1 MHEMHD
7 RPNEAIRNTLARC
20 AGETPDSS
28 AIAEAALATWSRVA
42 DRLELVIGLRGVDA
56 LFNRA
61 LHVTGKTYPWLTT
74 AAVDEN
80 GAAQLTGL
88 RLRLAGREAVEAEEA
103 SYVLLMTFTVLLANL
118 IGESLTKR
126 LLAPVWSLP
135 SAGQEG
141 EMSTP

>member
-7 RPNEAIRNTLARC
+7 MPNEAIRNTLARC
-20 AGETPDSS
+20 AGDTPDSG
-28 AIAEAALATWSRVA
+28 AIAEAALVTWGCVS

-74 AAVDEN
+74 AAVNEN
-80 GAAQLTGL
+80 GAAQLASL
-88 RLRLAGREAVEAEEA
+88 RLRLAGREPVEAEEA

-126 LLAPVWSLP
+126 LLAPVWQLP
-135 SAGQEG
+135 SAASEA
-141 EMSTP
+141 EKR

>member
-7 RPNEAIRNTLARC
+7 RPNEAIRNTLARW
-20 AGETPDSS
+20 AGDAPDSG
-28 AIAEAALATWSRVA
+28 AIAEAALETWSRVS
-42 DRLELVIGLRGVDA
+42 DRLEPVIGLRGVDA

-74 AAVDEN
+74 AAVEEN
-80 GAAQLTGL
+80 GTAQLMGL
-88 RLRLAGREAVEAEEA
+88 RLRLAGREPVEAEEA
-103 SYVLLMTFTVLLANL
+103 SYVLVMTFTVLLANL

-135 SAGQEG
+135 SADQEG

>member
-7 RPNEAIRNTLARC
+7 MPNEAIRNTLARC

-74 AAVDEN
+74 VGIDEK
-80 GAAQLTGL
+80 GTEQ
-88 RLRLAGREAVEAEEA
+88 
-103 SYVLLMTFTVLLANL
+103 
-118 IGESLTKR
+118 
-126 LLAPVWSLP
+126 
-135 SAGQEG
+135 
-141 EMSTP
+141 